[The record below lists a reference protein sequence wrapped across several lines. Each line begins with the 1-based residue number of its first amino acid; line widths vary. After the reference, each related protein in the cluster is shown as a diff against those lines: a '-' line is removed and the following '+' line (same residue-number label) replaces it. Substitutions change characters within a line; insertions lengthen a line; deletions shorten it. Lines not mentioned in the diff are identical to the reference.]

1 MRQQAHAFVIRKS
14 MDESPEGLRLAW
26 QTFAPCR
33 MTLGGS
39 LLGNA
44 FALVVDDADLAIN
57 QKSSDN
63 NEVRP
68 RFSGRDNGVAS
79 SRSGRTYR

>member
-1 MRQQAHAFVIRKS
+1 MQSIQRSEAIINLQALLVKS
-14 MDESPEGLRLAW
+14 YLAELCSRV
-26 QTFAPCR
+26 PP
-33 MTLGGS
+33 
-39 LLGNA
+39 
-44 FALVVDDADLAIN
+44 DADLAIN